1 MVTSFPVV
9 FDERRSARAIT
20 IDSIEDIPT
29 ALLEFGFR
37 SRRPVVVVIGGASLM
52 GDQGERLQDLFN
64 RFLAPFIEESGGY
77 AIDGGTAAGV
87 MRLMGMAREKIG
99 GTFPLIGVCPSALA
113 RWPDR
118 SNSHP
123 NAADLEPNHSH
134 FILVPGS
141 SGGDESP
148 VLAEISKLLRQK
160 NASVA
165 LLVNGGA
172 IALQDARE
180 NLRVGNPLLVIV
192 GTGRLADEIAV
203 HIRNPGQPVRS
214 EIVDLFQ
221 AGKITLFDLDSSL
234 EEFRQT
240 VIHLFDS

>member
-141 SGGDESP
+141 SWGDESP

-165 LLVNGGA
+165 LLVNGM
-172 IALQDARE
+172 R
-180 NLRVGNPLLVIV
+180 
-192 GTGRLADEIAV
+192 
-203 HIRNPGQPVRS
+203 
-214 EIVDLFQ
+214 
-221 AGKITLFDLDSSL
+221 GKILGWEIPCSSSWGREDWLMRLLSISGIPDNQFDRKLSIS
-234 EEFRQT
+234 FKR
-240 VIHLFDS
+240 VK